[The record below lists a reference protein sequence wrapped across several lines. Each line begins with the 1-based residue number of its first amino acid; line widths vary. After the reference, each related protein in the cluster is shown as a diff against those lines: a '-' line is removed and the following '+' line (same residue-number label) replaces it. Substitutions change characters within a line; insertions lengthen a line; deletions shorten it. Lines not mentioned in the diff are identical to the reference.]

1 MPASDPIELVEDHRE
16 DALALLL
23 TQFQDKPRLAAVLC
37 AFVDPAQ
44 ETEDAAWQLLTE
56 RDLDT
61 AVGAQ
66 LDMLGRLVGEAREGR
81 ADSEYRPFVRARVLI
96 NRSNGLPEEILRIV
110 RVVTGSTVE
119 LHLREHFPAA
129 FTVEVVG
136 PIPFTPA
143 TLLRLLRASKAAGVR
158 VLLEYSLLPEEE
170 TFAFASRSTVE
181 LDASRGFGS
190 TLDPAVGGG
199 LAGVTG

>member
-1 MPASDPIELVEDHRE
+1 MPEVIEKVDDHCA
-16 DALALLL
+16 DGLALLL
-23 TQFQDKPRLAAVLC
+23 AQFQDKPRLAAVLC
-37 AFVDPAQ
+37 AFLGSVQ

-56 RDLDT
+56 RDLDS

-81 ADSEYRPFVRARVLI
+81 ADSEYRPFVRARILI
-96 NRSNGLPEEILRIV
+96 NRSNGLAEEVLTIL
-110 RVVTGSTVE
+110 RVVTGGTVE
-119 LHLREHFPAA
+119 LHLREHYPAA

-143 TLLRLLRASKAAGVR
+143 TLLRLLREAKAAGVR

-170 TFAFASRSTVE
+170 TFAFAVGSTVE
-181 LDASRGFGS
+181 LDAARGFGS
-190 TLDPAVGGG
+190 TLDPAIGGG
-199 LAGVTG
+199 LAGVAG